1 MKLNKQFS
9 ITGYTLKMIAIITML
24 IDHIGAFTLG
34 EGLLYQ
40 DYIQSNP
47 VLFENL
53 KILYMVMRQIGRMA
67 FPIFCFLLVEG
78 FIHTKNVRKYALR
91 LLLFA
96 FISEV
101 PFDLALGGTFVDF
114 NQQNI
119 FFTLFIGLVVM
130 IIASRF
136 EGKVIF
142 QLITFIVGML
152 AGYLLNVDYSFMG
165 IFLLEILYFF
175 RFNRKNQVSSGAIS
189 VLWEPAAVLG
199 FIPIWFYNGERGR
212 SMKYFF
218 YWFYPVHILILAV
231 INMIFFP
238 R

>member
-1 MKLNKQFS
+1 
-9 ITGYTLKMIAIITML
+9 MIM
-24 IDHIGAFTLG
+24 
-34 EGLLYQ
+34 
-40 DYIQSNP
+40 
-47 VLFENL
+47 
-53 KILYMVMRQIGRMA
+53 
-67 FPIFCFLLVEG
+67 
-78 FIHTKNVRKYALR
+78 
-91 LLLFA
+91 
-96 FISEV
+96 
-101 PFDLALGGTFVDF
+101 
-114 NQQNI
+114 
-119 FFTLFIGLVVM
+119 
-130 IIASRF
+130 ASRF